1 MRIMLLLLAFL
12 PVIDCGRVVKPSET
26 NAADLAKQCMDY
38 VFKPANC
45 VVDPAKWENSV
56 NGATTK
62 RLGLYMPGGIELPS
76 SYAPRLNHN
85 QMILDAAFPLNVKAV
100 HIAMHSQWGPV
111 TCGQNLCFACSN
123 NGQIASFDSPKCVG
137 GWRWGCADKASVLMT
152 SEDGEKH
159 CIRFGGSAQSG
170 TTTWGTGDGAWP
182 SPQKA
187 KEAK

>member
-12 PVIDCGRVVKPSET
+12 PVIGCGRVVKPSET
-26 NAADLAKQCMDY
+26 NAADLAKRCMDY

-85 QMILDAAFPLNVKAV
+85 MMILDSAIPVDSRPVKGKFLL
-100 HIAMHSQWGPV
+100 HRKGEGFG
-111 TCGQNLCFACSN
+111 CGQDWC
-123 NGQIASFDSPKCVG
+123 IAQNDIFEP
-137 GWRWGCADKASVLMT
+137 RWTCADKVSILMT

-159 CIRFGGSAQSG
+159 CIQFGGSTESG
-170 TTTWGTGDGAWP
+170 TTTWDTGDGVWP

-187 KEAK
+187 KEAR